1 MFLWQV
7 QFHRGTNCLLIMYLM
22 LQVYYNNE
30 KYSFMA
36 SKKYLWSFNVFYL
49 LAIDGA
55 FAQAYY
61 KSRLL
66 NSA

>member
-7 QFHRGTNCLLIMYLM
+7 QFHRETDCLLIIYLM

-36 SKKYLWSFNVFYL
+36 SKKYLWSLNVLYL

-55 FAQAYY
+55 LAQAYY
-61 KSRLL
+61 RSGLL